1 LFTWASIISGMIK
14 TRAIA
19 AYHEAG
25 HAVMAHKLGAKVCRV
40 SIEDDSGR
48 TQIKRLG
55 RGVGRIERIILI
67 NLAGPYAQRRYAPRS
82 RWRSRSH
89 TGFNSGYDFDN
100 VTDLI
105 YDKHG
110 MGKVAEAY
118 WRYVETRA
126 EALVEQHWS
135 NIDAFAQAL
144 LKHGVIAGD
153 LRAFFIPANRYDPVN

>member
-1 LFTWASIISGMIK
+1 MIK

-19 AYHEAG
+19 VYHEAG

-55 RGVGRIERIILI
+55 RGVGRTERIILI

-105 YDKHG
+105 YDIHG
-110 MGKVAEAY
+110 MGKVAERLDFDNCSA
-118 WRYVETRA
+118 R
-126 EALVEQHWS
+126 
-135 NIDAFAQAL
+135 DARFQ
-144 LKHGVIAGD
+144 
-153 LRAFFIPANRYDPVN
+153 LRRRSHRD

>member
-1 LFTWASIISGMIK
+1 MIK

-25 HAVMAHKLGAKVCRV
+25 HAVIAHKLGADVCRV

-105 YDKHG
+105 YDIHG
-110 MGKVAEAY
+110 MGKVAEALLALC
-118 WRYVETRA
+118 RGESQNAGRA
-126 EALVEQHWS
+126 ALVEHR
-135 NIDAFAQAL
+135 
-144 LKHGVIAGD
+144 
-153 LRAFFIPANRYDPVN
+153 RACSSPAKARRDCW